1 MTHQK
6 IWAVLLAATTLFLAH
21 CAKSDSA
28 SSPQQSL
35 CDQING
41 AGGLCGD
48 ITSNRTVGGAGQTI
62 SLYGP
67 VKVKA
72 GVTLTIQAGT
82 TVKADTST
90 LSYLLVERGGV
101 LNAIGTATSPIVFT
115 SGANVGSRSP
125 SDWGGVVIHGK
136 SATNNTTGV
145 NYATDSEIFTGPYGC
160 GDSGFPCDG
169 SLNNSDSSG
178 TIKYVRI
185 EFAGREITSG
195 KEFNGLFLAG
205 VGKGTTIDH
214 IQCHRGSDDGI
225 EIFGGAVDIEYAL
238 LTDNQDDQFDVD
250 EGWRGAARFVVAASP
265 YDGDQ
270 AIEYDGIGADPAR
283 GTNAV
288 LTNFT
293 MVGSINKTI
302 PGAIS
307 VRASGTASIYN
318 SYIAHFHGT
327 NGIIAVA
334 NNVVCLAKNESI
346 SGSNCSGTV
355 TPDPGFVGA
364 NFNQRFE
371 SNVIEC
377 AFNNADLTGAKT
389 SLDSLFAN
397 GNQPNGAAPSTFNA
411 NPTDMV
417 AGNRGRFND
426 STGTGNNDVTNLAC
440 SSPKLN
446 RPPANVLWGA
456 TSGISE
462 FRPSST
468 ITVTT
473 YTDPQAAPNGTDY
486 PAPSYIGAF
495 QNTSDNWGTSMAW
508 VAFPV
513 N

>member
-1 MTHQK
+1 MRK
-6 IWAVLLAATTLFLAH
+6 IIVSALLAVVSLLLLQ
-21 CAKSDSA
+21 CAKSDEKSDPSICEQVNA
-28 SSPQQSL
+28 
-35 CDQING
+35 

-48 ITSNRTVGGAGQTI
+48 ITSNRSVGGAGQTI
-62 SLYGP
+62 NMYGA
-67 VKVKA
+67 VKVKS

-82 TVKADTST
+82 TVKAETST
-90 LSYLLVERGGV
+90 LTYLLVERGAMI
-101 LNAIGTATSPIVFT
+101 NAVGTATAPIVFT
-115 SGANVGSRSP
+115 SGANPGSRSP

-136 SATNNTTGV
+136 SATNNTAGL

-160 GDSGFPCDG
+160 GESGNPCTGTPALSNDD
-169 SLNNSDSSG
+169 NSG
-178 TIKYVRI
+178 TLQYVRI

-205 VGKGTTIDH
+205 VGNGTTIDH
-214 IQCHRGSDDGI
+214 IQVHRGSDDGI
-225 EIFGGAVDIEYAL
+225 EIFGGAVDIQYAL
-238 LTDNQDDQFDVD
+238 ITNNQDDQFDVD

-270 AIEYDGIGADPAR
+270 AIEYDGIGADVAR

-288 LTNFT
+288 MTNFT
-293 MVGSINKTI
+293 MLGSVNKTI

-318 SYIAHFHGT
+318 SYIAYFHGT

-334 NNVVCLAKNESI
+334 NNVVCLAKNEGI
-346 SGSNCSGTV
+346 SGANCSGTV
-355 TPDPGFVGA
+355 TPDTGFVGT

-377 AFNNADLTGAKT
+377 AFTGADLTTGAKT
-389 SLDSLFAN
+389 TLDSLFAT
-397 GNQPNGAAPSTFNA
+397 GNQPNGASASTFNT
-411 NPTDMV
+411 NPTNTV
-417 AGNRGRFND
+417 ASDRGRFND
-426 STGTGNNDVTNLAC
+426 STGTGNNVTTGLAC
-440 SSPKLN
+440 GSPALN
-446 RPPANVLWGA
+446 RPAASTLWGA
-456 TSGISE
+456 TSGINE
-462 FRPSST
+462 FRPSSA
-468 ITVTT
+468 ITAT

-486 PAPSYIGAF
+486 AAPTYIGAF